1 MAQFR
6 YTARDGQGNL
16 TQGTLEAENDRGAAD
31 DLRKQGL
38 WVTELHSSERRREGG
53 AAPVDRSFVRRLRSP
68 VPVRDLAIFYRQL
81 HTMLNAG
88 MGLFQ
93 SLEMLAHPTQTHNT
107 PLRRVVETLSQEAL
121 RGTRLSETMARFPW
135 LFDRLQVRM
144 VEAGEAGGVLVGVLG
159 RLADYLDRE
168 HEVRQMIKQKTLY
181 PKLVLGL
188 LVLVFPI
195 NVPLTL
201 QGYLGSLGQLLL
213 FILMLSIPAWFAA
226 RVMLTTQSG
235 RNAWDQVKLA
245 IPVIGP
251 LVRKMAVA
259 RFARALAALYGAGV
273 SLSAGTAMAGE
284 ASGNHLLELQAQRI
298 SLALERGVSIEQ
310 ALDATRFFPRMFT
323 GMVATGESTG
333 NLDNMLDKAADFY
346 EQEGAHAVTQL
357 VVILGVVLLIGVA
370 ILVLFKLISF
380 YTGMIGGIMTGAVGE

>member
-1 MAQFR
+1 VA
-6 YTARDGQGNL
+6 
-16 TQGTLEAENDRGAAD
+16 
-31 DLRKQGL
+31 
-38 WVTELHSSERRREGG
+38 
-53 AAPVDRSFVRRLRSP
+53 RSFVRRLRSP